1 MSVLIKEVDKELYA
15 KFKSKAALK
24 GLRINEAFT
33 EAMIKWLAEEQEKGE
48 KDLMRQQNNA
58 TYRRTLPNLIKE
70 YENKWIVISEGLIIG
85 IFENRDEAIK
95 AVKLNKLENKHNI
108 VSPILKEGR
117 RTEFG
122 FRRKES

>member
-1 MSVLIKEVDKELYA
+1 MSVLIKGVDKELYA

-24 GLRINEAFT
+24 GLRINEAFA

-95 AVKLNKLENKHNI
+95 AVKLNKLENKYNI